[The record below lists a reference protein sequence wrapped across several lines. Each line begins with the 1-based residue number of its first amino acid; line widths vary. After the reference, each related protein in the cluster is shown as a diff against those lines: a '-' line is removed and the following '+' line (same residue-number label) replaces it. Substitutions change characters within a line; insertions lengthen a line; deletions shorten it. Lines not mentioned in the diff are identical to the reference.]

1 MAKFGKKNHVNLNPL
16 AYNICLLGEPKVGKT
31 TLIYNVCK
39 KILGDD
45 GYMFF
50 EFGKEH
56 GADAIEGIVYENILQ
71 WQEIEEDKNGNKV
84 IDGVPVNGVGF
95 EEVVDDIIE
104 NKTTDYANLKVVV
117 WDTYDQIIPIAEEE
131 AIRLYNKTV
140 TADKRVSSINAAWGG
155 FGRGEKKAM
164 DLMFDAMERLRR
176 VGVQTIVLGHVKTKD
191 VSDVVTGETYQ
202 ILTSDQ
208 QQNYFNALK
217 KTLHFL
223 GLAYIDRTIDK
234 KSASKKSDSKATVK
248 AETRKIKFRDD
259 NFCVDSGSRFS
270 DIVSE
275 INLDC
280 DEFIAAL
287 TNAIKAE
294 QAKSGKSFEETKA
307 EQEAAEAA
315 KLKEIAKTEK
325 AKKEQKKNQQAVDE
339 VMAKVLDFVKENKSN
354 MAAIKPIVDRCKE
367 AGVKPTEVTD
377 MKLAKELLAMIEE

>member
-39 KILGDD
+39 KLLGDD

-71 WQEIEEDKNGNKV
+71 WQEIEEDENGNKV

-95 EEVVDDIIE
+95 EEVVNDIIE
-104 NKTTDYANLKVVV
+104 NKTTDYADLKVVI
-117 WDTYDQIIPIAEEE
+117 WDTYDQIIPIAEDE

-140 TADKRVSSINAAWGG
+140 TSDKKAVSINAAWGG

-191 VSDVVTGETYQ
+191 VTDVVTGETYQ

-234 KSASKKSDSKATVK
+234 TKSNKKTDSKAVVK
-248 AETRKIKFRDD
+248 SETRKIKFRDD

-275 INLDC
+275 INLDS
-280 DEFIAAL
+280 DEFINAL

-294 QAKSGKSFEETKA
+294 QAKSGKSFEQTKS
-307 EQEAAEAA
+307 EQEAAELE
-315 KLKEIAKTEK
+315 KLKDIAKAEK
-325 AKKEQKKNQQAVDE
+325 ANKAQKSVDE
-339 VMAKVLDFVKENKSN
+339 VMEKVLDFIKENKSN
-354 MAAIKPIVDRCKE
+354 MATIKPIVDRCKE

-377 MKLAKELLAMIEE
+377 IKLAKELLAMIEE